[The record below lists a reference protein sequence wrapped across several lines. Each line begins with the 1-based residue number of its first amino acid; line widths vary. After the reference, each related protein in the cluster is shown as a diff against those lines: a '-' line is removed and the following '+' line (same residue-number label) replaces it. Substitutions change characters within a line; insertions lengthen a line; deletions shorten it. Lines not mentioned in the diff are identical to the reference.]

1 MFPTM
6 RPLLLPVALLL
17 AAALGCSG
25 EDPKLPAQLYEEARM
40 ANLAGKGLEAK
51 VMMKQL
57 IERFPDSPSAQQAKG
72 DLIIIETLLKR
83 EQDQQLQRVRGDL
96 RHLNDALSKFRA
108 KKGEYPGALAD
119 LVPEFVDK
127 VPETPWGHPYLYR
140 PFVSKPIQDVQVKR
154 GPVRQVFNTKF
165 DAYYLA
171 SLGKD
176 ALPGGEGMSQDLLI
190 HTGDTIKEAWLPV
203 IPGPQPVR

>member
-1 MFPTM
+1 M
-6 RPLLLPVALLL
+6 RPHLLPVALLL
-17 AAALGCSG
+17 AAALGCDS
-25 EDPKLPAQLYEEARM
+25 EDPKLPTQLYDEARA

-57 IERFPDSPSAQQAKG
+57 IERFPDSPAAQQAKG

-83 EQDQQLQRVRGDL
+83 EQDQQLQRIRGDL
-96 RHLNDALSKFRA
+96 RHLNDALSKFKA
-108 KKGEYPGALAD
+108 KKGEYPATLAD
-119 LVPEFVDK
+119 LVPEFLDK
-127 VPETPWGHPYLYR
+127 VPEAPWGHPYLYR
-140 PFVSKPIQDVQVKR
+140 PYVSKPIQDVQAKR
-154 GPVRQVFNTKF
+154 GPVHQVFNTRL

-176 ALPGGEGMSQDLLI
+176 ALPGGEGLSQDLLI
-190 HTGDTIKEAWLPV
+190 NTGETSKEAWLPP

>member
-1 MFPTM
+1 M
-6 RPLLLPVALLL
+6 RSLLVPAVVLL
-17 AAALGCSG
+17 ALGLGCDS
-25 EDPKLPAQLYEEARM
+25 EDPKLPAQLYEEARV
-40 ANLAGKGLEAK
+40 ANLKGKGLEAR

-57 IERFPDSPSAQQAKG
+57 IASYPDSPAAQQAKG
-72 DLIIIETLLKR
+72 DLMIIDTLIKR

-96 RHLNDALSKFRA
+96 RNLNNALSRHRS
-108 KKGEYPGALAD
+108 KKGEYPAALGD
-119 LVPEFVDK
+119 LVPEYLDR

-140 PFVSKPIQDVQVKR
+140 PFVTRPIQDVQVKR

-171 SLGKD
+171 CLGKD
-176 ALPGGEGMSQDLLI
+176 MTPGGEGLSQDILI
-190 HTGDTIKEAWLPV
+190 NTGETIRESRLPP